1 MKTMVYE
8 FRQEVLGLSYLN
20 SFEEIEYKGRE
31 QFIDEKHTKV
41 ILTSK
46 EDMTSFE
53 KMMFEEYQEN
63 EFDYQPTLTG
73 NLF

>member
-20 SFEEIEYKGRE
+20 YFEEIEYKGRE
-31 QFIDEKHTKV
+31 QFTDEKHAKV

-53 KMMFEEYQEN
+53 KMMLEEYQEN

-73 NLF
+73 DLF

>member
-8 FRQEVLGLSYLN
+8 FKQEVLGLSYLN
-20 SFEEIEYKGRE
+20 SIKEIEYKGRNK
-31 QFIDEKHTKV
+31 FIDEKHAKV
-41 ILTSK
+41 ILTSE

-53 KMMFEEYQEN
+53 KMIFEEYQEN

-73 NLF
+73 DLF